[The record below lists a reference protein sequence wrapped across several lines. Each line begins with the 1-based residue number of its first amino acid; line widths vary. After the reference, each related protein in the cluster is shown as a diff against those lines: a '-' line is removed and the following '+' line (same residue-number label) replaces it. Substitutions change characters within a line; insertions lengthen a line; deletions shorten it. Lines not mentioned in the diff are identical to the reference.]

1 MSTIGWMVT
10 TAAAIAITVALPGA
24 GEPLAAAPA
33 AGAAEAKP
41 PATMFLLISG
51 HSLTDHRLARSLEA
65 LLSERGARIL
75 WDLHA
80 VEGSSIRQRLA
91 KHLKDGNGVP
101 DHTRSSNT
109 HDGDSDVSDVLIVT
123 EQHRI
128 LDALAWEGTSSS
140 LRRLQEW
147 FATQRPDGKSFFLTP
162 WISRADLDDTD
173 AWVRYERAAHIIW
186 DHVIARVNE
195 RLRQQGQ
202 NREIQVIPAALGLA
216 FAVEALRSGEELEG
230 FDGHNRNERVEA
242 LFDDQVHLS
251 PLGVFYL
258 SVLTAMVLTDTK
270 WHSDISETAAGS
282 GLDER
287 QARQLVRLA
296 EQFLERYGARPAVVP
311 DPTLTTRFS
320 FILQYLHYTDRA
332 YGWSGTNQMMRPVRK
347 LVRFVRL
354 GWRFRNGFTDP

>member
-1 MSTIGWMVT
+1 MRRIGGIVP
-10 TAAAIAITVALPGA
+10 TATAIAITVAPPLVGA
-24 GEPLAAAPA
+24 SLAAAPM

-41 PATMFLLISG
+41 PATMSLLISG
-51 HSLTDHRLARSLEA
+51 HSLTDHRLARTLEA
-65 LLSERGARIL
+65 LLSGQGHRIL
-75 WDLHA
+75 WQLHYL
-80 VEGSSIRQRLA
+80 EGSSIRQRLA
-91 KHLKDGNGVP
+91 EHLGDDTVFSG
-101 DHTRSSNT
+101 HARSLNT

-128 LDALAWEGTSSS
+128 LDALAWEGTLSS
-140 LRRLQEW
+140 LRHLHEW

-162 WISRADLDDTD
+162 WISRADPDDTD
-173 AWVRYERAAHIIW
+173 VWIRYERAAHIIW
-186 DHVIARVNE
+186 EYVIAGVNE

-202 NREIQVIPAALGLA
+202 NRRIQVIPAALGLT

-230 FDGHNRNERVEA
+230 FEGHDRNERVEA

-258 SVLTAMVLTDTK
+258 STLTAMVLTDAK
-270 WHSDISETAAGS
+270 WHSDISEAAAVS

-296 EQFLERYGARPAVVP
+296 EQFLEGYVARPAAVP
-311 DPTLTTRFS
+311 DPTFAMRFS

-332 YGWSGTNQMMRPVRK
+332 YGWSGTNRIMRPVRK

-354 GWRFRNGFTDP
+354 GWRFRNGFTAL